1 MDMRT
6 KHSLAGGV
14 LNECRGYLFGVAAL
28 LIVLGHSQNFLSS
41 IFPQKIIDLIGY
53 GGIGVTMFAFLSA
66 IGLWQSLEQ
75 NPSVKEFYFKR
86 IKKVLIPYLIIA
98 VPFYLVYGFWQ
109 SRSILDTITDIS
121 LIGYWLY
128 GRGAWYIAWILPV
141 YLVYPFYKKIALR
154 PVVKTTIALLL
165 IAAVEICCF
174 VFNPSLLVRFQS
186 VIGATIAFVIGDFVA
201 PCVKGDKSKLLLYL
215 VLLIIIAPLYILG
228 ILKNDVIYPWFFAL
242 CGIGLCGLF
251 AIFYLFLHRRV
262 ADFLSTIGAASL
274 ESYLLNIYIISA
286 ARILLGDRIND
297 TVGVI
302 TYLVIIAIGVGC
314 SCVIGRRRIK

>member
-141 YLVYPFYKKIALR
+141 YLVYPFYKK
-154 PVVKTTIALLL
+154 
-165 IAAVEICCF
+165 
-174 VFNPSLLVRFQS
+174 
-186 VIGATIAFVIGDFVA
+186 
-201 PCVKGDKSKLLLYL
+201 
-215 VLLIIIAPLYILG
+215 
-228 ILKNDVIYPWFFAL
+228 
-242 CGIGLCGLF
+242 
-251 AIFYLFLHRRV
+251 
-262 ADFLSTIGAASL
+262 
-274 ESYLLNIYIISA
+274 
-286 ARILLGDRIND
+286 
-297 TVGVI
+297 
-302 TYLVIIAIGVGC
+302 
-314 SCVIGRRRIK
+314 